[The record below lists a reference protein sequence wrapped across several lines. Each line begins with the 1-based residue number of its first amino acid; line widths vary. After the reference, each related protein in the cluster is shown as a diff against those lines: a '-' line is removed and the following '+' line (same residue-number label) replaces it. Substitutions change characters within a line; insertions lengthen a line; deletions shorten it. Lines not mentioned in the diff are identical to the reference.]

1 MDGSCAG
8 WSESHDGL
16 LIAVPVM
23 AVAIVAGL
31 ALFAAWTAFRIGKA
45 LPPQGQFIEIEGTR
59 IYSVDRGQGPAIVM
73 IPGLGGQLRNF
84 TNSLLDRLTDELR
97 GTVNLTLLLARSGVS
112 VRSGPCIFNRLDP
125 SRNS

>member
-1 MDGSCAG
+1 MIA
-8 WSESHDGL
+8 L

-31 ALFAAWTAFRIGKA
+31 ALFAAWIVSRIGRA

-59 IYSVDRGQGPAIVM
+59 IHSVNGGQGPAIVM
-73 IPGLGGQLRNF
+73 IPGLGGQLRDF

-97 GTVNLTLLLARSGVS
+97 GTVNLTLLLVLARSGVS
-112 VRSGPCIFNRLDP
+112 VRSGSHIFNRLDP

>member
-1 MDGSCAG
+1 MMA
-8 WSESHDGL
+8 L

-31 ALFAAWTAFRIGKA
+31 ALFTAWIAFRIGKA
-45 LPPQGQFIEIEGTR
+45 LPPEGQFIEIEGTR
-59 IYSVDRGQGPAIVM
+59 IHSVDRGQGPAIVM

-84 TNSLLDRLTDELR
+84 TNSLLDWLTDEFR
-97 GTVNLTLLLARSGVS
+97 GTVNLTLLLARPGVS
-112 VRSGPCIFNRLDP
+112 VRSGPRIFNRLDP